1 MEQNLQTG
9 YHTIAS
15 FFEATEGNYRN
26 AFYVSCDPH
35 CSNKQCGDFLFI
47 PDFDCKPILVP
58 VSDLERFLETRIDK
72 TDCACILTIHC
83 FLRFYQ
89 RWFADTVT
97 DSKCCP
103 VPKLIECTS
112 NGSNSQ

>member
-1 MEQNLQTG
+1 MEQNLRTD

-26 AFYVSCDPH
+26 ASYVSCDPH

-58 VSDLERFLETRIDK
+58 ASDLECFLGSRIDK

-83 FLRFYQ
+83 FKQFYQ
-89 RWFADTVT
+89 KWLAETVS
-97 DSKCCP
+97 DSRCCP
-103 VPKLIECTS
+103 IPVLITGCYKRKM
-112 NGSNSQ
+112 